1 MITIIII
8 VLTCLVS
15 IPAFSNRDFFYRFDF
30 APYSVYER
38 KEYYRFLTHAFL
50 HADWTHLFFNMFVLY
65 TFGRAAQ
72 GYFEVY
78 LGNTGLLYFVL
89 LYLGGI
95 IFAVLPTFNKH
106 KNNPSYHSIGASGAV
121 SAVLFSYIIFSPTSE
136 LTLLI
141 FPFFGLPSIVWGIAY
156 LAYEHYQSRKENT
169 NINHDAHLTGALY
182 GIVFTLIT
190 VPKSLSSF
198 IDQITYLL
206 NF

>member
-1 MITIIII
+1 MVAIIII
-8 VLTCLVS
+8 VLTCIVS

-30 APYSVYER
+30 APYSVEER
-38 KEYYRFLTHAFL
+38 KEYYRFVTHAFL

-65 TFGRAAQ
+65 TFGRATQ
-72 GYFEVY
+72 EYFENY
-78 LGNTGLLYFVL
+78 LGSMGIFYFVL
-89 LYLGGI
+89 LYFGGI
-95 IFAVLPTFNKH
+95 IFAVLPTYRKE
-106 KNNPSYHSIGASGAV
+106 KNNPGYHSIGASGAV
-121 SAVLFSYIIFSPTSE
+121 SAILFSYIIFSPSTE

-156 LAYEHYQSRKENT
+156 LAYEQYSSRKNIS
-169 NINHDAHLTGALY
+169 NINHDAHIAGAIF

-206 NF
+206 KF